1 MKDNG
6 VVRSLPALPGV
17 IANAFQ
23 CNGYVRLPN
32 FDLLIISLS
41 VKKILVVSYWFTTD
55 CYAVHLKGF
64 KCYLLGLVAMETAAV
79 RHYPTVTKKHRNRG
93 YFDQNDTVRIRNVTH
108 LVHKGYIIANKV
120 QKLQLLDDFV

>member
-6 VVRSLPALPGV
+6 VVRPLPAMPGV

-41 VKKILVVSYWFTTD
+41 VKKF
-55 CYAVHLKGF
+55 
-64 KCYLLGLVAMETAAV
+64 LLF
-79 RHYPTVTKKHRNRG
+79 HI
-93 YFDQNDTVRIRNVTH
+93 D
-108 LVHKGYIIANKV
+108 
-120 QKLQLLDDFV
+120 LQLIVMQCI